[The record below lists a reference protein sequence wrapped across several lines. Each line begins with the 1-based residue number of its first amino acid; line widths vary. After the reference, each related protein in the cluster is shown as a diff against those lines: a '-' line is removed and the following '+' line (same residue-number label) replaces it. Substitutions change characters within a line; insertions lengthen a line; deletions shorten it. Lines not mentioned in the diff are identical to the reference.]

1 MILWNGKF
9 FVVVHTESK
18 PLHHRKKNT
27 FEKTRATKCTYV
39 HFILLQLNKVVELAR
54 ALGELIVRGKI
65 VCEALKSRLA
75 HS

>member
-1 MILWNGKF
+1 M
-9 FVVVHTESK
+9 ESSLSWYTPK
-18 PLHHRKKNT
+18 ASHCIIEKKNT

>member
-1 MILWNGKF
+1 M
-9 FVVVHTESK
+9 ESSLSWYTPK
-18 PLHHRKKNT
+18 ASHCIIEKKT

-39 HFILLQLNKVVELAR
+39 QFILLQLNKVVELAR